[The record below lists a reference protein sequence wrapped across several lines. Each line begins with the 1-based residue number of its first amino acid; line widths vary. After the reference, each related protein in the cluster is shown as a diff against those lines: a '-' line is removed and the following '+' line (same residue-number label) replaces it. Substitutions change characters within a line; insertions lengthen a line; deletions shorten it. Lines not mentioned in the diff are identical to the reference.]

1 MLLDRKHMIRLIFD
15 SIHNGSAL
23 GQLGGSV
30 PLPETI
36 SWPTDIDGKPMLH
49 LLTLHIDALTQI
61 SPINLPNDNVVS
73 IFIPYD
79 HLYKGHVPL
88 LRPTRLSKGAKVLA
102 FKPGRNFIN
111 RNEHPLDPP
120 LNINFEKTSK
130 NDDNENLESKIGDT
144 PAWLQDEI
152 EIEDAKYFLQISY
165 SDLDKN
171 FPSHAGIIW
180 GGEGYLFLFDKVA
193 SNNNFV
199 QFVVQFT

>member
-1 MLLDRKHMIRLIFD
+1 MIRLIFD

-79 HLYKGHVPL
+79 HLYKDHVPL

-130 NDDNENLESKIGDT
+130 LIGK
-144 PAWLQDEI
+144 EI
-152 EIEDAKYFLQISY
+152 AIDLKNKNISTCWTHIPNTKGIEDIKLEVNRIKDHSVPRVEANKILELKNCPI
-165 SDLDKN
+165 DKDGYCPYEKFDN
-171 FPSHAGIIW
+171 IIK
-180 GGEGYLFLFDKVA
+180 DIVK
-193 SNNNFV
+193 NN
-199 QFVVQFT
+199 